1 MDLAA
6 SGRSKCPNVGGAPA
20 DAGRGLVYPPSKYL
34 VSFCFVSVRADRGEK
49 VNKKTE
55 SRGCWSTR
63 ETNTKANNIVFC

>member
-34 VSFCFVSVRADRGEK
+34 VSFCFVSVRADGGEK

-55 SRGCWSTR
+55 SRGCWSS
-63 ETNTKANNIVFC
+63 KGDKYKSK